1 MVMNAEQ
8 IDQFLAGHFP
18 QARGWTKITAIRLG
32 AETGAELDE
41 LDLLLPFNEENLRP
55 GGTVSGPALMALADS
70 AMYYLLLAKLGPVA
84 LAVTTSLNIN
94 FLRRPPAADV
104 IATARLLKLGAKLA
118 VGDVLMRTME
128 GGALVAQSSI
138 TYALPPKP

>member
-8 IDQFLAGHFP
+8 IDQFLAESFP
-18 QARGWTKITAIRLG
+18 QARGWTRITAIRLG
-32 AETGAELDE
+32 AERGMDE
-41 LDLLLPFNEENLRP
+41 LDLLLPFKEENLRP

-118 VGDVLMRTME
+118 VGDVHMRTTLQ
-128 GGALVAQSSI
+128 GGALVAQASV
-138 TYALPPKP
+138 TYALPPKT